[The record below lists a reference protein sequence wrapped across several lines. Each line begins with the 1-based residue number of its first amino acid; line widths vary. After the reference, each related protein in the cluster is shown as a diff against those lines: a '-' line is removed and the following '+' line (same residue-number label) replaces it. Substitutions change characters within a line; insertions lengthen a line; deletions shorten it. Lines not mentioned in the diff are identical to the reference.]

1 MFVNSLLYHCTS
13 LCFTIISVVTTMC
26 KQQALLWPRSKSIC
40 TMSNINSPPNKLIW
54 RMLDTIY
61 HQPKHYYRYQLF
73 NKIIKITYILC
84 INTIIDKVLVKMA
97 VIFSIKF
104 SYDFQQTMERQ
115 KLLKN
120 SRNYFKETF
129 HNTKLCSI
137 LEEEGLNLEKPIKTM
152 CQWP

>member
-1 MFVNSLLYHCTS
+1 
-13 LCFTIISVVTTMC
+13 
-26 KQQALLWPRSKSIC
+26 
-40 TMSNINSPPNKLIW
+40 
-54 RMLDTIY
+54 MLDTIY

-84 INTIIDKVLVKMA
+84 INTIIDKFLVKMA

-120 SRNYFKETF
+120 SRNYIKETF

-152 CQWP
+152 CQ